1 MKKNYLYIAIAIIV
15 MTTPISQTVFSQK
28 VIDKA
33 LYRCQYKTTTLKDT
47 LDMSYLSTDVMNLDI
62 GENSVVFYSSRKDE
76 KDAYTRKMT
85 ESGSFDMNTIKES
98 PKGVNN
104 YKVYTNYPNGKITYQ
119 DELVGRRNNYYY
131 EEDLLPIQWTI
142 TSEKKLILKYNC
154 QKATCSYM
162 GRNYE
167 AWFTTEI
174 PIKYGPYK
182 FSGLPGL
189 ILKLHDTK
197 NHYVFEA
204 TGFEQLLTPENI
216 IYDVK
221 GFQKISKN
229 DFLKIQYSFITDPL
243 NFIAQSLGVKIEGI
257 STPGE
262 RSKEGIRSDAYLPI
276 ELSK

>member
-1 MKKNYLYIAIAIIV
+1 MHEKKFYLVIDV
-15 MTTPISQTVFSQK
+15 LVVTNLMSQRVFSQT

-33 LYRCQYKTTTLKDT
+33 VYRCQYKNTTLKDT
-47 LDMSYLSTDVMNLDI
+47 LDANYFTTDFMNLDI
-62 GENSVVFYSSRKDE
+62 GENSVVFYSSRKKE
-76 KDAYTRKMT
+76 KDAYKRKMQ
-85 ESGSFDMNTIKES
+85 ESGTFDMNKIKES

-154 QKATCSYM
+154 QKATCTYM

-182 FSGLPGL
+182 FRGLPGL
-189 ILKLHDTK
+189 ILKLHDTN

-204 TGFEQLLTPENI
+204 TGFEKLLTPEDI

-221 GFQKISKN
+221 GFHKISKK
-229 DFLKIQYSFITDPL
+229 DFLKIQYSFVTDPL